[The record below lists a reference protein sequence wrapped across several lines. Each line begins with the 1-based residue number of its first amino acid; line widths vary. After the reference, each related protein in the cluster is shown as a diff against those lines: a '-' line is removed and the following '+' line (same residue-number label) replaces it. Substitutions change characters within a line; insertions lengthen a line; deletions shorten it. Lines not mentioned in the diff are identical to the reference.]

1 MKKGSHKCWKNHVFK
16 LNSSRLVSRK
26 LQKTRTSVM
35 ISSPMFGIFVINE
48 AIENTCN
55 LLKKRCRQSMIMSF
69 AQATTSNDNDD
80 FHGVMT
86 THEPWR
92 MGLVSTD
99 EWWVM
104 TSVSTDEWCR
114 TNTKNCWNCKKSSKC
129 FLTTNSILA
138 TNMFF
143 CQQPMK
149 TWMSLWC
156 QWFLFDTNH
165 ASKSVCYNYAQ
176 LWNCKLCI
184 HM

>member
-1 MKKGSHKCWKNHVFK
+1 MKRLKTLATCWKNDVFNQW
-16 LNSSRLVSRK
+16 LW
-26 LQKTRTSVM
+26 
-35 ISSPMFGIFVINE
+35 
-48 AIENTCN
+48 A
-55 LLKKRCRQSMIMSF
+55 LLKWQLQTIIMTFMEWWPRMSHEGWVQSALMS
-69 AQATTSNDNDD
+69 
-80 FHGVMT
+80 
-86 THEPWR
+86 
-92 MGLVSTD
+92 D
-99 EWWVM
+99 EWWLQSAVM
-104 TSVSTDEWCR
+104 SDVEPTQKTAETV
-114 TNTKNCWNCKKSSKC
+114 KKSSKC

-176 LWNCKLCI
+176 LWNCKLYI